1 MFLPRPK
8 LALAALLLTTSA
20 ITPVHA
26 QNAAPTVQ
34 GTPANGPALPYPT
47 TPFTGHL
54 APTVQGSD
62 TYLPKPVTPP
72 AGAPNIVVIL
82 DDDVGYGATST
93 FGGPVPTPNFTA
105 LAQNGLR
112 YTEFAVTAI
121 CSSTRAALL
130 TGRNHHHVGTATVD
144 DIVTPYPGYDATIP
158 NSAATIAQILQA
170 NGYTTAA
177 FGKYHN
183 APNND
188 QADGPYDLWPTHI
201 GFDYFYG
208 FMGGDNDQWAPELY
222 EDTTAVD
229 GSNRPKGYILENDLA
244 NHAIAWLHQ
253 EQAASPNKPFLL
265 YYATGST
272 HAPHQAPADWI
283 AKFKGKFDQGWD
295 VQREQTYETQKKEG
309 IFPATADLSSRPDGV
324 PYWNS
329 LTPDEKAVD
338 ERYME
343 VYAAEL
349 AYQDSQVGRILAE
362 VNRMGLANNTIII
375 WIEGD
380 NGASGEGG
388 PHGTVNELYGMTH
401 PDESDASIDH
411 YLAQHLN
418 VLGGPSSYEIY
429 PNGWAMAM
437 NSPLP
442 WFKQV
447 ASHLGG
453 TRDGMVISWPG
464 HIIDP
469 GSIRTQFHHVIDIAP
484 TLLDI
489 THLKAPSSFNGIPQM
504 PMDGVS
510 LAYTFTNPTAPSTHH
525 IQYFELHGNR
535 AIYDDGWLA
544 NTTPRNMPWELMT
557 NRPNSDVTS
566 YQWELYN
573 LNNDPTQAHNLAAQY
588 PDKLKQ
594 LQAVFDQQAIANN
607 VYPIQDS
614 GALYRG
620 QELAKYLNQPI
631 RTHFVFWGTGVHLPA
646 ATIPPVFAFPFT
658 VKADIE
664 VPPGGANGVILAG
677 GSLFSGWSFYLKNG
691 VPTAYAAANN
701 YPGSDT
707 RVQAAKALTPG
718 THHLEYDLAETK
730 PGIGVLTILADGVP
744 VAKQTVAELPVL
756 IGNGGETLDV
766 GRDTGAPVTTDYSH
780 EGVFTGTIDKVTL
793 DISPPKNASSA
804 FFLAKE
810 TEDKSE

>member
-1 MFLPRPK
+1 MTLPRPK
-8 LALAALLLTTSA
+8 LALAVLLLATSA

-26 QNAAPTVQ
+26 QSTAPFQ

-54 APTVQGSD
+54 APTEAGS
-62 TYLPKPVTPP
+62 TPYLPTPVTPP
-72 AGAPNIVVIL
+72 AGAPNIIVIL

-93 FGGPVPTPNFTA
+93 FGGPIPTPNFSA

-112 YTEFAVTAI
+112 YTEFGVTAI

-130 TGRNHHHVGTATVD
+130 TGRNHQHVGTGTVD
-144 DIVTPYPGYDATIP
+144 DFETPYPGYDSHIP

-170 NGYTTAA
+170 NGYATSA

-183 APNND
+183 VPNAD
-188 QADGPYDLWPTHI
+188 QADGPYALWPTSM

-208 FMGGDNDQWAPELY
+208 FIGGDNDQFQPELY
-222 EDTTAVD
+222 EDTTPVD
-229 GSNRPKGYILENDLA
+229 GSNRPSTYILDNDLA
-244 NHAIAWLHQ
+244 THAITWLHQ
-253 EQAASPNKPFLL
+253 EQAASPNKPFFL

-283 AKFKGKFDQGWD
+283 ARFKGQFDQGWD
-295 VQREQTYETQKKEG
+295 AQREATYENQKKLG
-309 IFPATADLSSRPDGV
+309 ILPASADLSPRPGGV

-329 LTPDEKAVD
+329 LTPDEKTVD

-362 VNRMGLANNTIII
+362 VNRMGLTSNTIVI

-388 PHGTVNELYGMTH
+388 PHGTINEITGFEH
-401 PDESDASIDH
+401 PDASDAQIDH
-411 YLAQHLN
+411 YLAQHLDE
-418 VLGGPSSYEIY
+418 LGGPSTYELY
-429 PNGWAMAM
+429 PNGWAMAL
-437 NSPLP
+437 NSPYQ
-442 WFKQV
+442 WFKQI

-469 GSIRTQFHHVIDIAP
+469 GSIRTQYHHVIDIAP
-484 TLLDI
+484 TILDI
-489 THLKAPSSFNGIPQM
+489 THLKVPSAFNGIPQM

-510 LAYTFTNPTAPSTHH
+510 LAYTFTNPTAPSTHR
-525 IQYFELHGNR
+525 IQYFEMHGNR

-544 NTTPRNMPWELMT
+544 NTTPRYMPWELF
-557 NRPNSDVTS
+557 NGRPNSDPGT

-573 LNNDPTQAHNLAAQY
+573 LNEDPTQAHNLAAQY

-594 LQAVFDQQAIANN
+594 LQALFDQQAQAND
-607 VYPIQDS
+607 VYPIQD
-614 GALYRG
+614 GGVVERG
-620 QELAKYLNQPI
+620 KELAAFLHQPM

-646 ATIPPVFAFPFT
+646 ATIPPVFAFPFK
-658 VKADIE
+658 VQADIE
-664 VPPGGANGVILAG
+664 VPQGGADGVILAG
-677 GSLFSGWSFYLKNG
+677 GSLFSGWSFYLKDG
-691 VPTAYAAANN
+691 VPTAYAAGNN
-701 YPGSDT
+701 YPGADT
-707 RVQAAKALTPG
+707 RVQGTTALTPG
-718 THHLEYDLAETK
+718 THHLEYDLAVTK
-730 PGIGVLTILADGVP
+730 PGSGVLTILADGVQ
-744 VAKQTVAELPVL
+744 VAKQTVATLPAL

-766 GRDTGAPVTTDYSH
+766 GRDTGAPVSPDYTH

-793 DISPPKNASSA
+793 DISPPKNATATLFLSSQVQ
-804 FFLAKE
+804 E
-810 TEDKSE
+810 KSE

>member
-1 MFLPRPK
+1 
-8 LALAALLLTTSA
+8 
-20 ITPVHA
+20 
-26 QNAAPTVQ
+26 
-34 GTPANGPALPYPT
+34 
-47 TPFTGHL
+47 
-54 APTVQGSD
+54 
-62 TYLPKPVTPP
+62 
-72 AGAPNIVVIL
+72 
-82 DDDVGYGATST
+82 
-93 FGGPVPTPNFTA
+93 
-105 LAQNGLR
+105 
-112 YTEFAVTAI
+112 
-121 CSSTRAALL
+121 
-130 TGRNHHHVGTATVD
+130 
-144 DIVTPYPGYDATIP
+144 
-158 NSAATIAQILQA
+158 
-170 NGYTTAA
+170 
-177 FGKYHN
+177 
-183 APNND
+183 
-188 QADGPYDLWPTHI
+188 
-201 GFDYFYG
+201 
-208 FMGGDNDQWAPELY
+208 
-222 EDTTAVD
+222 
-229 GSNRPKGYILENDLA
+229 
-244 NHAIAWLHQ
+244 
-253 EQAASPNKPFLL
+253 
-265 YYATGST
+265 
-272 HAPHQAPADWI
+272 
-283 AKFKGKFDQGWD
+283 
-295 VQREQTYETQKKEG
+295 
-309 IFPATADLSSRPDGV
+309 
-324 PYWNS
+324 
-329 LTPDEKAVD
+329 
-338 ERYME
+338 
-343 VYAAEL
+343 
-349 AYQDSQVGRILAE
+349 
-362 VNRMGLANNTIII
+362 
-375 WIEGD
+375 
-380 NGASGEGG
+380 
-388 PHGTVNELYGMTH
+388 
-401 PDESDASIDH
+401 
-411 YLAQHLN
+411 
-418 VLGGPSSYEIY
+418 
-429 PNGWAMAM
+429 
-437 NSPLP
+437 
-442 WFKQV
+442 
-447 ASHLGG
+447 
-453 TRDGMVISWPG
+453 
-464 HIIDP
+464 
-469 GSIRTQFHHVIDIAP
+469 
-484 TLLDI
+484 
-489 THLKAPSSFNGIPQM
+489 M